1 MAPALVYRHF
11 MVPLI
16 DLLWP
21 ILLATG
27 AAFLVSGVLGLLL
40 PTRAEVVAVQDA
52 VAAGIQQLALRPGD
66 YVLPLA
72 NGNDSVHGAPTCRFT
87 VTQCGARSRASLWE
101 GYAAYHLAVNIMVAY
116 LAGLALL
123 PGTDFN
129 PVFRFAATV
138 AFLGYGFTSL
148 HEWLWRRTPWR
159 RIWKPVC
166 KGLVCSLVA
175 GSIFASLWPA
185 A

>member
-1 MAPALVYRHF
+1 

-27 AAFLVSGVLGLLL
+27 ATFLVSAVLGLLL
-40 PTRAEVVAVQDA
+40 PSRAEVVADQEA

-72 NGNDSVHGAPTCRFT
+72 NGNDSLHGITTCRLTVTPCGVHGK
-87 VTQCGARSRASLWE
+87 ASVWE
-101 GYAAYHLAVNIMVAY
+101 GYAAYHLAVNITIAY

-129 PVFRFAATV
+129 PAFRFATTV

-148 HEWLWRRTPWR
+148 HEWLWQRMPWR
-159 RIWKPVC
+159 MIWKPAC
-166 KGLVCSLVA
+166 RGLVCSLVS
-175 GSIFASLWPA
+175 GSIIAGLWPA
-185 A
+185 T